1 MSKICRGRVGV
12 RPVHILEG
20 LLLWWWLRLILIL
33 LILIHEMAQHLL
45 LMLEAAFFVERAE
58 ETWRLPA
65 MSESLVSKHLPV
77 NFFSALGSL

>member
-1 MSKICRGRVGV
+1 LGKICRSRIGI

-20 LLLWWWLRLILIL
+20 LLLWWWLILIL

-58 ETWRLPA
+58 ETWRLPT
-65 MSESLVSKHLPV
+65 MSEGLVSKHLPV
-77 NFFSALGSL
+77 NFFSALGCL